1 MRIEHVAL
9 WSADIYLLRDFYIRW
24 FNAQVSPL
32 YENATSG
39 FASFFLSIGSGP
51 RLELMQR
58 PDVGALPLEFT
69 LGYAHIAIE
78 LGSEDAV
85 DHLAA
90 TMAARVSSTAATTGL
105 FGFQGPDQKAKL
117 TPLWGHP
124 PRNHLPDRADF
135 SHQMNRIQS
144 ELMWVWRRSSA

>member
-90 TMAARVSSTAATTGL
+90 TMAAQGVTVLSGPRRTGD
-105 FGFQGPDQKAKL
+105 GYY
-117 TPLWGHP
+117 
-124 PRNHLPDRADF
+124 
-135 SHQMNRIQS
+135 
-144 ELMWVWRRSSA
+144 E